1 MAFVR
6 SARVLGDGKPVLTGV
21 GARVT
26 RRGLRVDVLYAAA
39 RVRAGKV
46 RLSLHAGGRPKH
58 LTIVLAEGLEPGAY
72 ETTTLEVVRDQ

>member
-6 SARVLGDGKPVLTGV
+6 SLRTLVDGKPTLTGI

-26 RRGLRVDVLYAAA
+26 RRGLRVDILHAAG

-46 RLSLHAGGRPKH
+46 RVTVHTDPTQH
-58 LTIVLAEGLEPGAY
+58 LTVVLPEGLAPGAY
-72 ETTTLEVVRDQ
+72 QDTTLEVA